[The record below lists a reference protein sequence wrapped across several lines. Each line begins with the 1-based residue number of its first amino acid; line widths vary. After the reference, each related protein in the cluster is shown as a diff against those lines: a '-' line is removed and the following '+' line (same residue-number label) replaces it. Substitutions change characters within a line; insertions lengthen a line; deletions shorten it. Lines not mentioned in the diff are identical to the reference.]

1 MGGVK
6 VGIYRERIPECLA
19 RRGVVALDHLDRPEA
34 QLEGRR
40 RYLSNLNPDRT
51 LDYTRLLMDM
61 DRDDEAIQ
69 VVQTRM

>member
-1 MGGVK
+1 
-6 VGIYRERIPECLA
+6 
-19 RRGVVALDHLDRPEA
+19 
-34 QLEGRR
+34 
-40 RYLSNLNPDRT
+40 LNPDRT